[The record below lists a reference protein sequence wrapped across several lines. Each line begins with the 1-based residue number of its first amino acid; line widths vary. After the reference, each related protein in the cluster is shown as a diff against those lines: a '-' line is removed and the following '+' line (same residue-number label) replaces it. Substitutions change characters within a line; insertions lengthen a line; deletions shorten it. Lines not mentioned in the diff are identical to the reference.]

1 MGTAEPRLCQ
11 VLSLS
16 PQPQLSDGLK
26 GSCDLVAVWLFL
38 LVRKGVALSYLGT
51 VETTGGGH
59 VTSMP
64 GTVALEPQKAQK
76 QDQGWALGRGR
87 ATCRPPVPAPVGEGL
102 ASLDRRC
109 PGVLQGSGRRM
120 EAAGAKF
127 DLTLKIKLIFFAL

>member
-76 QDQGWALGRGR
+76 QDQGWALGEGQSHVQ
-87 ATCRPPVPAPVGEGL
+87 APRP
-102 ASLDRRC
+102 R
-109 PGVLQGSGRRM
+109 SGRGGTGLFGSQMPR
-120 EAAGAKF
+120 GAPGKWEK
-127 DLTLKIKLIFFAL
+127 DGGSWSQI